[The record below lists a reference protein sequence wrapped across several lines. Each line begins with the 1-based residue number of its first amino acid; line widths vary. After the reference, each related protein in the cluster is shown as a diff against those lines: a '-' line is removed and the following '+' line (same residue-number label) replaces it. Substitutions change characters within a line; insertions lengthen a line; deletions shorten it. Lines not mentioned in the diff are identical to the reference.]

1 MTETEKQN
9 EYNELI
15 KKIGKAEKFLID
27 NRKNDNIENYLKKF
41 RKALDKTNILISEI
55 GVELGREMTDKEI
68 LLGFQEGAK
77 YEIEL

>member
-68 LLGFQEGAK
+68 LLGF
-77 YEIEL
+77 

>member
-55 GVELGREMTDKEI
+55 EVELGREMTDKEI
-68 LLGFQEGAK
+68 LLGF
-77 YEIEL
+77 